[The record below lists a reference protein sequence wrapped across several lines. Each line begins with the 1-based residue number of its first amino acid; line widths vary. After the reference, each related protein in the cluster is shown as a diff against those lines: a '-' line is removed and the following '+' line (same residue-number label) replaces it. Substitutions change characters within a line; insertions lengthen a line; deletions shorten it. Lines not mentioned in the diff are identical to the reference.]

1 MTKFTIG
8 SDPECFIVNDK
19 KKVISSIGLIP
30 GEKGNPYRPEDL
42 PEGFGL
48 ETDNI
53 LAEFNIPASDLFVGE
68 IFVNN
73 MLTMKEWLKNFLK
86 EKNSTYDVLCQASAI
101 IDEDQL
107 QSKEAQEIGCM
118 VDYNVY
124 TERPNK
130 KPKKFEDN
138 IRTTGRMN
146 AIRYRNI
153 A

>member
-53 LAEFNIPASDLFVGE
+53 LAEFNIPASDLFVGK

-73 MLTMKEWLKNFLK
+73 MLTMKEWLRKYLK
-86 EKNSTYDVLCQASAI
+86 QLDSSYDILCQASATVE
-101 IDEDQL
+101 EDQL
-107 QSKEAQEIGCM
+107 QTKEAQEIGWL
-118 VDYNVY
+118 
-124 TERPNK
+124 
-130 KPKKFEDN
+130 
-138 IRTTGRMN
+138 
-146 AIRYRNI
+146 I
-153 A
+153 AAA